1 MNNITYKKFPIFI
14 LCLVAAVSAF
24 AGTATRPVL
33 KFRDGNFKIMQLTD
47 LHLTGG
53 EEHMAANDSTYR
65 LIESLVATERPDLVI
80 LTGDNVW
87 MTSDAMSLW
96 KELTDVLEK
105 TCVPYAF
112 TFGNH
117 DEETDL
123 NNAQILEFLETLPHN
138 LTHDAEELT
147 GSGNCDLPVIA
158 SDGSATRWV
167 LYLFDSHNNR
177 SNRTFGYYD
186 WIRHDQIDWYRRAS
200 DRYTAANNGKPLPS
214 IAFMH
219 IPLWEYESARWSYP
233 EVGNRQEGV
242 CAANVNSGLFE
253 SFLEKRDV
261 IAVMAGHDHNNDYF
275 IDINGD
281 MMLAFG
287 RKTGFNPAYTE
298 VLARG
303 CRIISLRE
311 DERAIDTYI
320 KDDEGCHFPY
330 LFEQRNDGL
339 NYGVINGTFGQS
351 WMLNEW
357 NDERWEQEMAMLRDA
372 GMRYFIFGNALET
385 NDEGRT
391 VAAYPSSLSSD
402 KSQAATLDRC
412 LRAAKKY
419 GIRVFVGLANDTHWW
434 RFDNNPGRLQKAME
448 QCNRVADEIT
458 LLYKDLYPET
468 LYGWYWPY
476 EIDNLN
482 WRSDERRRML
492 ADALNTTLDHLT
504 AVTPDMP
511 VMLSPFANAT
521 VGDDAA
527 QYGDFWTKL
536 LAETHFRPGDIIAP
550 QDGVGAGGLTVE
562 QVPDWMA
569 QYRRAVNTK
578 PGVKLWSNIE
588 IFEKDGKPA
597 APERVLRQLA
607 AANSFASNIISFAY
621 THHYSPL
628 INDKRFD
635 RAYRHYR
642 RTGHLPEQNR

>member
-1 MNNITYKKFPIFI
+1 MNSKKFPIII
-14 LCLVAAVSAF
+14 LCLLAAVGAL

-47 LHLTGG
+47 LHLTDG
-53 EEHMAANDSTYR
+53 EKHKAGNDSTYR
-65 LIESLVATERPDLVI
+65 MIEALIASERPDLAVM
-80 LTGDNVW
+80 TGDIVW
-87 MTSDAMSLW
+87 GTSDALSLW
-96 KELTDVLEK
+96 KEITSVFER
-105 TCVPYAF
+105 TATPFAV

-117 DEETDL
+117 DEETNL
-123 NNAQILEFLETLPHN
+123 NNAQILEFLETCPHN
-138 LTHDAEELT
+138 MTYDAEELT

-167 LYLFDSHNNR
+167 LYLFDSHSNR
-177 SNRTFGYYD
+177 PNRTFGYYD

-372 GMRYFIFGNALET
+372 GMRYFIFGNALEI
-385 NDEGRT
+385 DDKGRAT
-391 VAAYPSSLSSD
+391 AAYPTKLAPR
-402 KSQAATLDRC
+402 KRQFKALEKC
-412 LRAAKKY
+412 LRAADKY
-419 GIRVFVGLANDTHWW
+419 GIRVFIGLGNDVKWW
-434 RFDNNPGRLQKAME
+434 RFEYDTEWLQKAME
-448 QCNRVADEIT
+448 QSNQVADEIYS
-458 LLYKDLYPET
+458 LYKKQYPDA

-476 EIDNLN
+476 EIDNFN
-482 WRSDERRRML
+482 WRTPQQQELLS
-492 ADALNTTLDHLT
+492 DALNVTLDHLT
-504 AVTPDMP
+504 DSTPGMP
-511 VMLSPFANAT
+511 LIFSPFANAA
-521 VGDDAA
+521 VGDNAT
-527 QYGDFWTKL
+527 QYGAFWKNIF
-536 LAETHFRPGDIIAP
+536 AKSHFRIGDIFSP
-550 QDGVGAGGLTVE
+550 QDGIGAGGMTLE
-562 QVPDWMA
+562 KMPEWMA
-569 QYRRAVNTK
+569 EYRKAVNTK
-578 PGVKLWSNIE
+578 PGLKFWTNIE
-588 IFEKDGKPA
+588 IFEKDGRSA
-597 APERVLRQLA
+597 SPERVIRQLA
-607 AANSFASNIISFAY
+607 IANSYSSNIISFAY
-621 THHYSPL
+621 THHYSPFIKEKQHL
-628 INDKRFD
+628 DK
-635 RAYRHYR
+635 AYRHYL
-642 RTGHLPEQNR
+642 RTGQLPDENK